1 MGRLVDHLLQ
11 LELSV
16 RSSVFPPRVV
26 ALDTVGLVERVVS
39 PRLSEALESGPR
51 SDRVLVDGAVR
62 ARGTVDGGGEVELRV
77 GVVGAIVTCY
87 SRLGGRHR

>member
-1 MGRLVDHLLQ
+1 MDHLLQ
-11 LELSV
+11 FELSF

-26 ALDTVGLVERVVS
+26 TFDTVGLIEWVVS
-39 PRLSEALESGPR
+39 PRLFEALKSGPR

-62 ARGTVDGGGEVELRV
+62 ARGTVDGGGEVKLRV
-77 GVVGAIVTCY
+77 GVVGAIVTPY